1 MIRGFTKGL
10 VTGIVM
16 GFALIYFLS
25 MSQVVVVSVVN
36 FPDIH
41 RLLSWAYDNLRLSA
55 VPFLLVL
62 GCFARDLIRLNRLL
76 KDDAAPIEKIGQTDH
91 LLDIWIKLFFGI
103 GVIWTAIGMRSA
115 LLEGLGNLDAATAAS
130 EGAFVILRR
139 LVDGGILLA
148 LSTTIFGG
156 IGGYVMHLIK
166 TLVVGKQLQIRYHL
180 AARYES
186 DQVTHLLGAIAEDV
200 KHLATRMERE

>member
-10 VTGIVM
+10 AAGILM

-25 MSQVVVVSVVN
+25 MSQIVVVSVVKV
-36 FPDIH
+36 PDIH
-41 RLLSWAYDNLRLSA
+41 RLLSWAHDNLRFSA
-55 VPFLLVL
+55 IPFLVVLV
-62 GCFARDLIRLNRLL
+62 FFVRDLLRLNRLL
-76 KDDAAPIEKIGQTDH
+76 KDETVPIETIGQTDH
-91 LLDIWIKLFFGI
+91 LIDIWIKLFFGI

-115 LLEGLGNLDAATAAS
+115 LLEALGNLDAATAAS

-166 TLVVGKQLQIRYHL
+166 TLIFGKQLQVRYHL
-180 AARYES
+180 AARREA
-186 DQVTHLLGAIAEDV
+186 DQVNHLLAAIAEDV
-200 KHLATRMERE
+200 RHLSMKTEKE